1 MKLHPIVSTALLCL
15 ATAPALF
22 AGTSQPSTIADSAPM
37 ESPASDN
44 GWWFRA
50 ASYAWVTAIDGD
62 LTIAGLSAPVDV
74 TMADT
79 LDTLDLAF
87 MGVFEAGMG
96 KWSLGM
102 DVIYAENSDDVP
114 AGGVIFSRFDVE
126 LEQWVLTP
134 FVACRAVET
143 EDYRMD
149 VFVGGRAVFYDA
161 GITGRLVKGGKASV
175 NGSTDF
181 IDPIIGVRGQSELT
195 DKFFVRYNGDIGGFG
210 ASSDLVWQ
218 AFVGL
223 GYHFTPS
230 VSAAIGYRG
239 LGIDHD
245 SGSLQLDTVNH
256 GPVIG
261 LEVRF

>member
-1 MKLHPIVSTALLCL
+1 MKAAISVSIAVLTTPALL
-15 ATAPALF
+15 
-22 AGTSQPSTIADSAPM
+22 AGTSQPSATADQFVM
-37 ESPASDN
+37 ESHCSESD
-44 GWWFRA
+44 WWFRA
-50 ASYAWVTAIDGD
+50 ACYAWVTAIDGD
-62 LTIAGLSAPVDV
+62 LAIGPLSTPVDV
-74 TMADT
+74 TMSDT
-79 LDTLDLAF
+79 LDTLDMAF
-87 MGVFEAGMG
+87 MGVFEAGRG

-102 DVIYAENSDDVP
+102 DVVHAKNSDDVP
-114 AGGVIFSRFDVE
+114 AGGLIFSKFDVE

-134 FVACRAVET
+134 FVAYRAVET

-161 GITGRLVKGGKASV
+161 GITGRFVKGGSV
-175 NGSTDF
+175 SVGGDTDF
-181 IDPIIGVRGQSELT
+181 VDPIIGIRGQAELT

-218 AFVGL
+218 AFVGF
-223 GYHFTPS
+223 GYHFNPS